1 MSEKMPTQSKEQS
14 KSTIEQSV
22 VKEIKNISLDVK
34 TAISAIEDNHADHA
48 IESLHN
54 AEVQLHNI
62 QREIEALIRKLQEAQ
77 QDARIDHLTGLANKR
92 AFDEVIKSA
101 ITTNLR
107 ALHNKS
113 QPKIFH
119 VISFDLDGFKE
130 INDTYGHAIGDLYL
144 KRITEEVQYRFARGT
159 DTLARVGGDEFS
171 LLTYDENNIRI
182 DTEHVRNA
190 VLEGAQQARKELE
203 TEKGIIPNDAGMV
216 SASIGYTAFDP
227 EHDTSAEDVETRADY
242 AVYVVKAAGKSG
254 ILSDVEALNDYDVG
268 KELYEKFLMKYKDK

>member
-1 MSEKMPTQSKEQS
+1 MSEKIPTQSKEQP
-14 KSTIEQSV
+14 KTTIEQSV
-22 VKEIKNISLDVK
+22 LKEISRISLDVK
-34 TAISAIEDNHADHA
+34 TAISSIEDNHTDHA
-48 IESLHN
+48 IESLHH
-54 AEVQLHNI
+54 AEVQLHNV
-62 QREIEALIRKLQEAQ
+62 QVEMEELVHKLQEAQ

-92 AFDEVIKSA
+92 GFDEAIKSA

-130 INDTYGHAIGDLYL
+130 INDTYGHAMGDLYL
-144 KRITEEVQYRFARGT
+144 KRITEEVQHHFARGT

-171 LLTYDENNIRI
+171 LLTYDEDNVCIN
-182 DTEHVRNA
+182 TEHIHEA
-190 VLEGAQQARKELE
+190 VLNGAQQARKELE
-203 TEKGIIPNDAGMV
+203 TKKGNIPNDAGMV

-242 AVYVVKAAGKSG
+242 AVYVVKASGKSG
-254 ILSDVEALNDYDVG
+254 ILSDIEATKNYDVN
-268 KELYEKFLMKYKDK
+268 KELYTKFLSHHQGK